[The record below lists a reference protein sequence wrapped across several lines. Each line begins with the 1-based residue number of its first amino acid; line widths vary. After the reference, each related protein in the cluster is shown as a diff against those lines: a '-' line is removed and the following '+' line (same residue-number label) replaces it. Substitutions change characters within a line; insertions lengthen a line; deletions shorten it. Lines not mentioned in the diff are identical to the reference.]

1 MIINFD
7 QRYISGINHVLEFL
21 NGVMPHVMDKRHFI
35 GFFLLKYVCV
45 SGEREVLLFIGFCFI
60 LFKNIPI
67 PFDTTWFKNISVAL
81 KWQYN

>member
-21 NGVMPHVMDKRHFI
+21 NGVMPRVMDKRHFI
-35 GFFLLKYVCV
+35 GFFLLEYVCI
-45 SGEREVLLFIGFCFI
+45 SGEREVLLFIGFYFF

>member
-21 NGVMPHVMDKRHFI
+21 NGVRPRVMDKKHFI
-35 GFFLLKYVCV
+35 GFFLLEYVCV
-45 SGEREVLLFIGFCFI
+45 SGEREVLLFIGFYFF

-81 KWQYN
+81 KWQCN

>member
-35 GFFLLKYVCV
+35 GGVLLKYVCV
-45 SGEREVLLFIGFCFI
+45 SGEREV
-60 LFKNIPI
+60 
-67 PFDTTWFKNISVAL
+67 
-81 KWQYN
+81 

>member
-21 NGVMPHVMDKRHFI
+21 NGVMPRVMDKRHFI
-35 GFFLLKYVCV
+35 GFFLLKYACV
-45 SGEREVLLFIGFCFI
+45 SGEREVLLFIGFYFF

-81 KWQYN
+81 KWQCN

>member
-21 NGVMPHVMDKRHFI
+21 NGVRPRVMDKKHFI
-35 GFFLLKYVCV
+35 GFFLLEYVCV
-45 SGEREVLLFIGFCFI
+45 SGEREVLLFTGFYFF

-67 PFDTTWFKNISVAL
+67 PFYTTWFKNISVAL

>member
-21 NGVMPHVMDKRHFI
+21 NGVMPRVLDKRHFI
-35 GFFLLKYVCV
+35 GGFLLKYVCV
-45 SGEREVLLFIGFCFI
+45 SGERGVLLFIGFYFF